1 MKHLF
6 SIALISLGLN
16 ISSSQEA
23 FLNLGRNF
31 TTYDYTNSQLESNPN
46 LESSSGASYELGYIF
61 NSVLGNKVD
70 IATSLTLDQF
80 NATGGNMV
88 NNYSWNTNY
97 FGFQTVFKY
106 KLIEK
111 SNRSKFAIDI
121 NAGINFNH
129 IIDGEQ
135 KINGQTFKL
144 TDQEEFNGLFI
155 KHVSGLQFKYYLVD
169 DVAIG
174 ISYHFS
180 KNYGLNGGDENLNFN
195 NHQLQFGILMS
206 TK

>member
-1 MKHLF
+1 MKYLF
-6 SIALISLGLN
+6 SITLITIGLN
-16 ISSSQEA
+16 VSSAQDV

-46 LESSSGASYELGYIF
+46 LESSSGASYELGYNF
-61 NSVLGNKVD
+61 NSMLGDKFD
-70 IATSLTLDQF
+70 IATSFTLDQY
-80 NATGGNMV
+80 NATGGNLV

-97 FGFQTVFKY
+97 LGFQTVLKY
-106 KLIEK
+106 RLIEK
-111 SNRSKFAIDI
+111 SSTSKFAVDI
-121 NAGINFNH
+121 NVGINFNH

-144 TDQEEFNGLFI
+144 TENEEFNGLFI
-155 KHVSGLQFKYYLVD
+155 KHVSGLQFKYYLID
-169 DVAIG
+169 HIAIG
-174 ISYHFS
+174 ISYNYS
-180 KNYGLNGGDENLNFN
+180 KNYGLNTGNESLNFN